1 MKQEKSKYIIFTA
14 ILACMLW
21 ILPGNHVYAAQMA
34 AKVIT
39 ADNVETTYESLSD
52 AVAAMTD
59 GATLY
64 LQEDSSERI
73 DVPDGEHWKIRTGDY
88 TYSGWIWMGDESEIE
103 LVDGHYASGFFI
115 QNSLSTY
122 KNYVVLDDNL
132 TMDRDARDILE
143 RFEKPDQWCR
153 EYEDGQYVL
162 ETTTKLP
169 YKVNGQ
175 LYASSAR
182 ATYGVEDGSTLYI
195 VEDTDRGISRINT
208 WNLSM
213 DIDAGDCTVKG
224 EIELPKNCNIISGSF
239 DGATSVSD
247 EGVYTITEKCRFT
260 SRGFVVSCCSENEI
274 VVHDSDWYYRKVSV
288 DDSKKNVIANGKTYV
303 DIDHALK
310 DINRNENIVFNLT
323 DDYPE
328 VISLSYGYHVK
339 LDFGKYSF
347 KSYLEN
353 FADLEIASGRF
364 DGGDEENAVYI
375 GTTQQITISGGYFGY
390 VDFDEWSWGNGN
402 PGYTV
407 KGGTFSPYAYEYI
420 KDDIADGYQAVYKN
434 GNYVVQK
441 QQTKVTG
448 WQASDGKWYY
458 YDADGVKTTG
468 WQKVDGTWYY
478 MDKDGVMTTGWQAI
492 GGAWYYMNGS
502 GAMTT
507 GWQAIG
513 GTWYYMNESGAM
525 TTGWQIIGGAWY
537 YMNGSG
543 AMTTGWQIIGGAWYY
558 MNGSGVMTTGW
569 QAIGGAWY
577 YMNGSGVMVTGWQA
591 IGGAWY
597 YMNGSGVMV
606 TGWQVIDGRWY
617 RFNASGVWI
626 G

>member
-247 EGVYTITEKCRFT
+247 VGVYTITEKCRFT
-260 SRGFVVSCCSENEI
+260 SRVL
-274 VVHDSDWYYRKVSV
+274 W
-288 DDSKKNVIANGKTYV
+288 
-303 DIDHALK
+303 
-310 DINRNENIVFNLT
+310 
-323 DDYPE
+323 
-328 VISLSYGYHVK
+328 
-339 LDFGKYSF
+339 
-347 KSYLEN
+347 
-353 FADLEIASGRF
+353 
-364 DGGDEENAVYI
+364 
-375 GTTQQITISGGYFGY
+375 
-390 VDFDEWSWGNGN
+390 
-402 PGYTV
+402 
-407 KGGTFSPYAYEYI
+407 
-420 KDDIADGYQAVYKN
+420 
-434 GNYVVQK
+434 
-441 QQTKVTG
+441 
-448 WQASDGKWYY
+448 
-458 YDADGVKTTG
+458 
-468 WQKVDGTWYY
+468 
-478 MDKDGVMTTGWQAI
+478 
-492 GGAWYYMNGS
+492 
-502 GAMTT
+502 
-507 GWQAIG
+507 
-513 GTWYYMNESGAM
+513 
-525 TTGWQIIGGAWY
+525 
-537 YMNGSG
+537 
-543 AMTTGWQIIGGAWYY
+543 
-558 MNGSGVMTTGW
+558 
-569 QAIGGAWY
+569 
-577 YMNGSGVMVTGWQA
+577 
-591 IGGAWY
+591 
-597 YMNGSGVMV
+597 
-606 TGWQVIDGRWY
+606 
-617 RFNASGVWI
+617 
-626 G
+626 